1 MQRDIVITRANIGQ
15 IGSFVGATALL
26 MGLLG
31 LVWQGGFTEYITA
44 TLIVGALGILAWAIM
59 TPAEFRD
66 FILGRRARRG
76 TIAVFSVLL
85 FIGIV
90 TMIYIFIE
98 RAVITF
104 DMTETRSF
112 TLSPET
118 HRVLDQINR
127 PIRITGFYSPELAIA
142 REIDDQFF
150 RQYEVE
156 SDGLVTREYI
166 DPIQEPTRAEFF
178 GARDGDVFLS
188 YLTEAGEIDVSSISY
203 VPMEGRQER
212 DMTQAIAR
220 LLVRGNFNA
229 YFDISHGEIDL
240 GDTST
245 RGINLALQLLDANG
259 FNVRPLD
266 LRNLGQSGGGVP
278 ADASVVVLTR
288 PQEQLAPAVIDVLDT
303 YLDSGGSLFIMADV
317 QYTDAPFLA
326 EDSAFNTY
334 LWESWGIRM
343 LDAVAVDFAA
353 SGPSPLDVI
362 SAIIYDSPISA
373 NINPDADLDSRT
385 QFRIAR
391 TIQVNPEPP
400 VANGSVILSSPESY
414 GETDLTTL
422 GQTGEYDLDQS
433 SDIAPP
439 LVLVAYA
446 IDQETDGRV
455 LLVGDSDFVTD
466 GQIGSPTGN
475 AYLFTDGMGWLTDFN
490 QEVSFTPVASGFGQP
505 LLFISTQQLD
515 QITFFTM
522 IVMPG
527 LALALGT
534 AVWFYRSRQ

>member
-1 MQRDIVITRANIGQ
+1 MQRDIIITRTNIGQ

-26 MGLLG
+26 IGLLG
-31 LVWQGGFTEYITA
+31 LVWQGGFTQYITT
-44 TLIVGALGILAWAIM
+44 TLIVGTIGILAWAIM

-90 TMIYIFIE
+90 TMIYISIE
-98 RAVITF
+98 RVVITF

-118 HRVLDQINR
+118 RRVIDQINR

-156 SDGLVTREYI
+156 SDGLITREYI
-166 DPIQEPTRAEFF
+166 DPIQEPARAAFF

-245 RGINLALQLLDANG
+245 RGINIALQLLDANG

-266 LRNLGQSGGGVP
+266 LRSLAQSDGSVP

-326 EDSAFNTY
+326 EDSAFNAY
-334 LWESWGIRM
+334 LWENWGIQM

-362 SAIIYDSPISA
+362 SAIIYDSPMSA
-373 NINPDADLDSRT
+373 NINPDADMDSRT

-391 TIQVNPEPP
+391 AIQVNPEPP

-446 IDQETDGRV
+446 IDQNTDGRV

-515 QITFFTM
+515 QIAFFTM

-534 AVWFYRSRQ
+534 AVWFYRSRR